1 MYHNSVFCITPVAEA
16 REDQKVLQYI
26 QAGMAK
32 ANEASISRA
41 AKIQVNIYCRPNV
54 LLLTILSVPYGLIQD
69 PGDLYS
75 TLRILISILP
85 LSHYCG

>member
-1 MYHNSVFCITPVAEA
+1 MSVLQYLCMYHYSVFWITPVAEA

-41 AKIQVNIYCRPNV
+41 AKIQVNIY
-54 LLLTILSVPYGLIQD
+54 
-69 PGDLYS
+69 
-75 TLRILISILP
+75 
-85 LSHYCG
+85 